1 MVDISRRISVCTE
14 GTRNVLAIELNE
26 EEKLIPYCCKVMES
40 NNIPGL
46 LRMNHQMMDGAVTLR
61 YDLSG
66 KVRLHEFML
75 QHRLTYQQG
84 ILLLRNLT
92 EALLHL
98 DEYFLSAGMCYLN
111 PEQIYI
117 GDGLTAYLP
126 CIPVEKQEMADGATD
141 LKHFY
146 EKLISEYFATAD
158 CSDYDRLFK
167 WVYNATMFDL
177 EAFYK
182 LFLVEQQPAQPSQ
195 PVQPT
200 AAARL
205 VQPAQE
211 PIRPVRAEQPVLPKV
226 PQKQAEQEESHPHE
240 LTEILQS
247 KMDGVRAL
255 YGSEAREND
264 ALPRILP
271 RFGRQTESHAE
282 KAAPK
287 ATAPV
292 APQAADIGFEV
303 PGGAKVVAPQKK
315 EKAAAEKKTFSLFG
329 GRASGAEKANPQK
342 EPSQPSQPPVFGRKP
357 VIPATPKAPQVVK
370 PQESEEWDSGTILVG
385 TPDQDSMPKTQARP
399 QEAYFVHNGNKVS
412 INHTPFLVGKYN
424 TSCQLHYA
432 IYDNN
437 KISRSHATFLCEN
450 GQYFIRD
457 NQSRNG
463 TTLNGQALLPLQPAK
478 LSDGD
483 EIRLYDELLVFHL
496 G

>member
-26 EEKLIPYCCKVMES
+26 EENLIPYCCKVMES

-46 LRMNHQMMDGAVTLR
+46 LRMNHQMMDGVVTLR

-98 DEYFLSAGMCYLN
+98 DEYFLSAGMCYLS

-117 GDGLTAYLP
+117 GDGLMAYLP
-126 CIPVEKQEMADGATD
+126 CIPVEEQEMADGAAE

-158 CSDYDRLFK
+158 RSDYDRLFK

-182 LFLVEQQPAQPSQ
+182 LFLAEQQSAQEVSQSTGKREVQ
-195 PVQPT
+195 PVQEPARPISVEKS
-200 AAARL
+200 AA
-205 VQPAQE
+205 QTS
-211 PIRPVRAEQPVLPKV
+211 PKN
-226 PQKQAEQEESHPHE
+226 QGEQEESRPHE
-240 LTEILQS
+240 LTEMLQS

-255 YGSEAREND
+255 YGSEARESD
-264 ALPRILP
+264 AVPKILP
-271 RFGRQTESHAE
+271 RFGKQAENHAE
-282 KAAPK
+282 VEKPPMKVPPAPEAAN
-287 ATAPV
+287 V
-292 APQAADIGFEV
+292 GFEV
-303 PGGAKVVAPQKK
+303 PGGARVTAPQRK
-315 EKAAAEKKTFSLFG
+315 EKVAAEKKQFSFFG
-329 GRASGAEKANPQK
+329 GRGTGAEKVKPQK
-342 EPSQPSQPPVFGRKP
+342 EPVQPPQTSPFARKP
-357 VIPATPKAPQVVK
+357 IAPKATKMPQTK
-370 PQESEEWDSGTILVG
+370 PQAEEEWDSGTILVG
-385 TPDQDSMPKTQARP
+385 QPGKRSVQETPNQAK
-399 QEAYFVHNGNKVS
+399 EAYFIHNGNKVA
-412 INHTPFLVGKYN
+412 INHIPFMVGKYN

-432 IYDNN
+432 IYDNS
-437 KISRSHATFLCEN
+437 KVSRSHATFLCEN

-463 TTLNGQALLPLQPAK
+463 TTLNGRALLPLQPAK